1 MLIFVQ
7 NLSNFTCLTTEF
19 HNYDHTKGELTKGDL
34 FYFGMAG
41 GSGHNTI
48 LKTISDTVFIC
59 YKSVLQRELP
69 AVPKVTN
76 IRA

>member
-48 LKTISDTVFIC
+48 LKT
-59 YKSVLQRELP
+59 Y
-69 AVPKVTN
+69 VPTQYLFAIKVYGNVSCQLYQT
-76 IRA
+76 